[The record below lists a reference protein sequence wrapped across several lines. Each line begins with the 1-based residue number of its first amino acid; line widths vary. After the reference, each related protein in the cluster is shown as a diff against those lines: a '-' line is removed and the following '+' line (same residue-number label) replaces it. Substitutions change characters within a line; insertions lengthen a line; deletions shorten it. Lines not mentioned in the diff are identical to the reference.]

1 MQRGVAEIHPAARGV
16 CVDVGSRSRSRACA
30 RYARV
35 ADELRAAIVG
45 GCLRPGVRLPSE
57 RALAERFDVSRATI
71 VSAFQLLR
79 GEGLIETR
87 RGAGSWVC
95 RRP

>member
-1 MQRGVAEIHPAARGV
+1 VGRCV
-16 CVDVGSRSRSRACA
+16 CVEVGTGSRSR
-30 RYARV
+30 YAHV

-45 GCLRPGVRLPSE
+45 GLWRPGARLPSE
-57 RALAERFDVSRATI
+57 RALAEEFGVSRATI
-71 VSAFQLLR
+71 VSAFHLLR

-87 RGAGSWVC
+87 RGAGSWVT